1 VDDHAQNP
9 TYEFDPDNVGV
20 QLLANL
26 ITVII
31 LYGYLIPISL
41 YVSVEMV
48 KVVQLI
54 LIGRDRA
61 MYHAATNTPALAR
74 TSNLNEELGQVF
86 CPSPPHL
93 INPNCTALS
102 LITSRFVNGNT
113 VRNFPTHGQLSAAQG
128 SLASCL
134 NFEFAI

>member
-1 VDDHAQNP
+1 MVVLNCSNSELFRIVSNSNSRGGHAQNP

-86 CPSPPHL
+86 CPSPP
-93 INPNCTALS
+93 T
-102 LITSRFVNGNT
+102 
-113 VRNFPTHGQLSAAQG
+113 
-128 SLASCL
+128 
-134 NFEFAI
+134 